1 MLIYSAAI
9 SNASITIANINTY
22 TQEEPLKAYFFG
34 DTVKINDHYY
44 TIDPHNP
51 YNCFSNLFISSA
63 NENKQIYSNINNLEN
78 LKILKIIEI
87 RTQLLLQYI
96 KNKQEY
102 PNEKDLGIN
111 SLEEMLHSVEPIDH
125 EDRLSLLE
133 LIALETQVNIT
144 DWLQEQIKANQSENI
159 ESVSNIIK
167 HIFKNEKIIEL
178 LSQNEIDR
186 IFDIFILSKEN
197 KNLVQTNSLSV
208 CIQEAIKKITEKS
221 WNKGKKLKD
230 KIQEILMN
238 NDMFINGL
246 SYEQLNSIINNGT
259 IILKSIK
266 ENNSILLFNNQTLI
280 ERLSLKPDMIGDM
293 IHNYLN
299 HDGSRLILASNLLP
313 EYLSQKHKMHI
324 HRIFDEAKKMEI
336 NRKYVDHFPSEV
348 FCQTEKWTEMVFLN
362 KELMQWL
369 LKTYE
374 YYVGTGKAQY
384 LSLID
389 NYEDELKF
397 ITDNSYFFKRLNNHH
412 IETLFNMKKV
422 KSNIKAQLLLNPI
435 ITSKIN
441 DVQLN
446 KFVTKEILTY
456 LLNIKEEHVDDNGYV
471 INEISKKK
479 VRSFINRLSC
489 ENLDILCDIICN
501 TINDKHVNNIL
512 TNNMSMLLVEEVIL
526 SINEAQKERIIQ
538 CYLTYINN
546 TTINHF
552 NIIRMLKFLPF
563 LSTEKQIVN
572 LINKN
577 VTSLYDYCCLVKPEF
592 QSLHSRLSIKNRFNI
607 LKDFIKALAITNDIF
622 IHIEIGNFFLIGL
635 NINQIKELIN
645 IFLYCF
651 SYNNGFKINSSIFLQ
666 FILKPL
672 LNMMREKNP
681 DNYQSELYQ
690 LLITTKNEEIRQLI
704 EDELTEYHYNSH

>member
-1 MLIYSAAI
+1 MIIHSTDISIAI
-9 SNASITIANINTY
+9 TNAKPY
-22 TQEEPLKAYFFG
+22 TLKAYFFG
-34 DTVKINDHYY
+34 DTVKVNDNYY
-44 TIDPHNP
+44 TIDPKNP
-51 YNCFSNLFISSA
+51 YNCFSDLFVSSVT
-63 NENKQIYSNINNLEN
+63 NNKHIDNNIKN
-78 LKILKIIEI
+78 IEI

-102 PNEKDLGIN
+102 PNEKDLGSN
-111 SLEEMLHSVEPIDH
+111 SLEEMLHSVEPINH

-144 DWLQEQIKANQSENI
+144 DWLQEQIKENQSKNI

-178 LSQNEIDR
+178 LSPNEIDR

-197 KNLVQTNSLSV
+197 KNLVQTNSLSA
-208 CIQEAIKKITEKS
+208 CIQEAIKKITGKS

-230 KIQEILMN
+230 RVQEILIN
-238 NDMFINGL
+238 NDMFINRL
-246 SYEQLNSIINNGT
+246 SYEQLNSIINNST
-259 IILKSIK
+259 FILKSIK
-266 ENNSILLFNNQTLI
+266 ENNSILLFNNQTLM

-299 HDGSRLILASNLLP
+299 HNGSRLILASNLLP
-313 EYLSQKHKMHI
+313 EYLSQKHKMYI

-362 KELMQWL
+362 KKLVQWL
-369 LKTYE
+369 LKNYE
-374 YYVGTGKAQY
+374 YYVETGQTKY

-389 NYEDELKF
+389 NYGNELNF
-397 ITDNSYFFKRLNNHH
+397 ITNDSYFFKRLNSHH
-412 IETLFNMKKV
+412 IETLFNMKAV
-422 KSNIKAQLLLNPI
+422 KSNMKAQLLLNPI

-441 DVQLN
+441 DVQFN
-446 KFVTKEILTY
+446 QFVTKEILTY
-456 LLNIKEEHVDDNGYV
+456 LINMKEEHIDDNGYV
-471 INEISKKK
+471 TNQIGKKNA
-479 VRSFINRLSC
+479 RSFIKRLSC

-501 TINDKHVNNIL
+501 TINDNKLINNI
-512 TNNMSMLLVEEVIL
+512 SMMLVEETIL
-526 SINEAQKERIIQ
+526 SINKAQKERIIQ
-538 CYLTYINN
+538 SYLAYINK
-546 TTINHF
+546 TTVNYS
-552 NIIRMLKFLPF
+552 NIIIMLEFLPF
-563 LSTEKQIVN
+563 LSTEEQIVN
-572 LINKN
+572 IINKN
-577 VTSLYDYCCLVKPEF
+577 VTSLYNYICLVKPEF
-592 QSLHSRLSIKNRFNI
+592 RSIHSRLSSKNRFNI

-622 IHIEIGNFFLIGL
+622 IQIEIGNFFLIGL

-645 IFLYCF
+645 IFLDCF

-704 EDELTEYHYNSH
+704 EDELTEYHYHSH